1 MASDV
6 EIIFTP
12 WPFDA
17 DGNDLSRV
25 VTLSREDAGALLE
38 LALDVQDRSPA
49 EVDAT
54 VHLIRALLEQA

>member
-1 MASDV
+1 MGAGV

-25 VTLSREDAGALLE
+25 SLSHKDAEALFG
-38 LALDVQDRSPA
+38 LALDIADKTPA
-49 EVDAT
+49 EETAT
-54 VHLIRALLEQA
+54 EHLAWVLREHL